1 MDWDELKRVVNDPM
15 FQGAVCAITIQS
27 VILGV
32 TLITYQRLGANMRVT
47 LPSSNMKALLA
58 GEPVFF
64 SNRQLGELALIRV
77 PI

>member
-1 MDWDELKRVVNDPM
+1 MDWDDLKRVVNDPM

-32 TLITYQRLGANMRVT
+32 TLITYQRLGTNMQ
-47 LPSSNMKALLA
+47 LNIPPSNMKELLA

-64 SNRQLGELALIRV
+64 SSKIGELVLTRV
-77 PI
+77 MI

>member
-1 MDWDELKRVVNDPM
+1 MDLNDLKRVVNDPM

-32 TLITYQRLGANMRVT
+32 TLITYQRLGTNMQLN
-47 LPSSNMKALLA
+47 LPPSNMKTLLA
-58 GEPVFF
+58 GEPIFF
-64 SNRQLGELALIRV
+64 SSKLGELVLMKV